1 MTNLD
6 FKRKEM
12 TEEEVLQKM
21 EFFKNAIIALKNKN
35 KALEEENNNL
45 KNSTNDYNTKI
56 VEKINEID
64 SILKA

>member
-1 MTNLD
+1 
-6 FKRKEM
+6 M

-35 KALEEENNNL
+35 KALEDENNNL